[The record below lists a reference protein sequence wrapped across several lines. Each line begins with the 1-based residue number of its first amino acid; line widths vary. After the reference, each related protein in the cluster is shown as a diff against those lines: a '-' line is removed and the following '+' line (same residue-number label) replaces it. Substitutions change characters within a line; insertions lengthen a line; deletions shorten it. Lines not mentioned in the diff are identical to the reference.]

1 MNAPFDYFF
10 EEQAPQPFNFEAT
23 AHAHGWVALRPFE
36 WHEPAAELRR
46 VHHLASGQVV
56 RLRMQAAD
64 GSSNVQTQVEAVLPL
79 TETDK
84 AEISRAV
91 RRMLRLDEDLSEFY
105 RLRSQ
110 FDGWSLRLLPGSG
123 RLLRCP
129 SLFEDMI
136 YTLCTTN
143 IAWSGTIR
151 MVDRLVT
158 KLGHPFPAQEA
169 WRAFPTPAAIAA
181 AGPEFLKQE
190 TGLGYR
196 SVYAW
201 ELATAVAEDRL
212 DLEQFEAPGYPPEA
226 LYRDLRRIKGIG
238 NYAAATILM
247 LLGRYEQLAIDSEA
261 RAFVSR
267 KYLAGQAATDA
278 QIRAIYEPWG
288 RWQYLAYWFDL
299 IGEA

>member
-1 MNAPFDYFF
+1 MNAPLDYFF
-10 EEQAPQPFNFEAT
+10 EEQAPQPFHFEST
-23 AHAHGWVALRPFE
+23 VQAHGWVALRPFE

-46 VHHLASGQVV
+46 IHHLTNGQVV
-56 RLRMQAAD
+56 RLRMQAAS
-64 GSSNVQTQVEAVLPL
+64 GSSSIQIQVETFLPL
-79 TETDK
+79 TEGDK

-91 RRMLRLDEDLSEFY
+91 RRMLRLDEDLAEFHQ
-105 RLRSQ
+105 LRSQ
-110 FDGWSLRLLPGSG
+110 FNGWAPRLLPGGG

-136 YTLCTTN
+136 CTLCTTN
-143 IAWSGTIR
+143 ITWSGTIR

-158 KLGHPFPAQEA
+158 KLGQPFPGQET
-169 WRAFPTPAAIAA
+169 WRTFPTATAIAA
-181 AGPEFLKQE
+181 AGPDFLKQE

-196 SVYAW
+196 SAYAW
-201 ELATAVAEDRL
+201 ELATAVAEGRL
-212 DLEQFEAPGYPPEA
+212 NLEQFEAPDYPPEA

-238 NYAAATILM
+238 DYAAATILM

-267 KYLAGQAATDA
+267 KYLGGQAATDA

-288 RWQYLAYWFDL
+288 RWRYLAYWFDL
-299 IGEA
+299 ID